1 MAGVQIDGVNNK
13 IDFDDDLDTSISANT
28 DDTLVFEIAGATD
41 FTMTANTFTAASG
54 STITSPSIKTPLI
67 EFTDGDDAITIA
79 DGGGVTFPIA
89 STFTLG
95 FTSNAASTITTA
107 DNTAQLTLKSTD
119 ADASVGPDFVLQRDS
134 GSPAD
139 DDSLGRIRFVADN
152 DAGEALDHISI
163 NASIRDASDGTEDAQ
178 LTFYMLTAGAVVD
191 AFHISPTE
199 TVFNDASVD
208 RNFRIESNGNA
219 TMLVVDG
226 ENNKVGIGTNAPAD
240 ALHIKAGNGIIRLH
254 EATQADTKYGE
265 IESSNGRLFFHS
277 DRGNAESSSD
287 MRFHV
292 DNSEKMRINDS
303 EVAIGTTSFSGKITT
318 LQNASG
324 RTSAFFEHN
333 GDNSSAYPAGV
344 VSKFTTDVNSSA
356 RSLYEGY
363 GSGTRRF
370 AVYSSGTVA
379 NSTGSYGSLSDQR
392 IKTNI
397 TDASSQWADI
407 KAIKVRNFK
416 KIDNPDLVQIGVV
429 AQELESV
436 SSKLIEETQPDA
448 TIITHDATFGTLYT
462 ADDAETQDAIEQVLY
477 TADDQEVIDGAK
489 NVGDIKIEAEPSTK
503 QIGDVKE
510 IKEQVK
516 SVKYSVLYMKA
527 IKALQEA
534 MTRIE
539 TLETKVA
546 ALEG

>member
-178 LTFYMLTAGAVVD
+178 LTFNMLTAGAVVD

-199 TVFNDASVD
+199 TVFNDASAD
-208 RNFRIESNGNA
+208 RNFRIESNDDA
-219 TMLVVDG
+219 VMFVVDG
-226 ENNKVGIGTNAPAD
+226 ENNRIGIGTNTPARTVQIVDSSATPYLSIVGPNNAGAGIMLGDTDDETVGRITYDNSDNGMQFWTND
-240 ALHIKAGNGIIRLH
+240 AEQVRIHSNGVLSASDGIALGVGTANTASNVLDDYEEGTWTLGI
-254 EATQADTKYGE
+254 TDG
-265 IESSNGRLFFHS
+265 SSNTATLGSGYNYGRYRKVGSIVHIQGFLDVS
-277 DRGNAESSSD
+277 SIGSCSGNITLTGLPFAVPAGSQYYGHIVMVHATGLSRSSGQNLTGYPAENSSNITLKTWDVST
-287 MRFHV
+287 
-292 DNSEKMRINDS
+292 
-303 EVAIGTTSFSGKITT
+303 GTST
-318 LQNASG
+318 LQANELA
-324 RTSAFFEHN
+324 N
-333 GDNSSAYPAGV
+333 GEFIFG
-344 VSKFTTDVNSSA
+344 
-356 RSLYEGY
+356 
-363 GSGTRRF
+363 
-370 AVYSSGTVA
+370 
-379 NSTGSYGSLSDQR
+379 GSYM
-392 IKTNI
+392 
-397 TDASSQWADI
+397 
-407 KAIKVRNFK
+407 
-416 KIDNPDLVQIGVV
+416 V
-429 AQELESV
+429 A
-436 SSKLIEETQPDA
+436 
-448 TIITHDATFGTLYT
+448 
-462 ADDAETQDAIEQVLY
+462 
-477 TADDQEVIDGAK
+477 
-489 NVGDIKIEAEPSTK
+489 
-503 QIGDVKE
+503 
-510 IKEQVK
+510 
-516 SVKYSVLYMKA
+516 
-527 IKALQEA
+527 
-534 MTRIE
+534 
-539 TLETKVA
+539 
-546 ALEG
+546 